1 MGGVAPSSGEEVRAP
16 ERLTDTHD
24 LSAFASAE
32 PALDDWLRKRALAG
46 EGRTART
53 YVVCA
58 GRRVV
63 GFYAL
68 ANGGVQRSAATP
80 KVRRNAPDPVPVM
93 VLGRLAVD
101 KGWEGRGIGKAMLR
115 DAILRTLGA
124 AEVAGISAIL
134 VHAISERAREFYL
147 SSGFTPSD
155 LEPMTLMVTLAEA
168 AAELSRKAG
177 TGTEPSNLRAI
188 PARAPDRLPDPG
200 DELPEDRQP

>member
-1 MGGVAPSSGEEVRAP
+1 VGGVAPSPGEELRAP
-16 ERLTDTHD
+16 ERLTDAHD
-24 LSAFASAE
+24 LSAFTSAE
-32 PALDDWLRKRALAG
+32 PALDDWLRKRALGG

-53 YVVCA
+53 YVVCV
-58 GRRVV
+58 GCRVV

-68 ANGGVQRSAATP
+68 ANGGVQRSVATP

-124 AEVAGISAIL
+124 AEVAGMGAIL
-134 VHAISERAREFYL
+134 VHAISERAKGFYL
-147 SSGFTPSD
+147 GFGFTPSD
-155 LEPMTLMVTLAEA
+155 LEPMTLMITLGEA

-177 TGTEPSNLRAI
+177 TGTEPGDFRTTL
-188 PARAPDRLPDPG
+188 ARVPDRPSDPG
-200 DELPEDRQP
+200 DELPEGWQP